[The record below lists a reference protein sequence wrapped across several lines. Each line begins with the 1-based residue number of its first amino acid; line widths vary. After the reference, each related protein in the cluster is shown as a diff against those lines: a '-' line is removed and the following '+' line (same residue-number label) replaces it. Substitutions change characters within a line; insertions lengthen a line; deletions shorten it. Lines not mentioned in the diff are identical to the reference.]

1 MKILDKTIKK
11 TSTLFYLILNQIFLY
26 LQIFLFFFH
35 EQLIKKKKDDR
46 YFPFLFE
53 SIQDNLVIAIS
64 IKIINIFNLSEN
76 ILFKESFQN
85 FIHSTILCK

>member
-35 EQLIKKKKDDR
+35 EQLIKKKKKMIDIFHFFSNP
-46 YFPFLFE
+46 Y
-53 SIQDNLVIAIS
+53 
-64 IKIINIFNLSEN
+64 KIIL
-76 ILFKESFQN
+76 LLLYQ
-85 FIHSTILCK
+85 

>member
-35 EQLIKKKKDDR
+35 EQLIKKKKMIDIFHFFSNP
-46 YFPFLFE
+46 Y
-53 SIQDNLVIAIS
+53 
-64 IKIINIFNLSEN
+64 KIIL
-76 ILFKESFQN
+76 LLLYQ
-85 FIHSTILCK
+85 